1 MSRTRVYILGI
12 ILLLLALLPVQAS
25 GRYTIHQ
32 QGFQVELAEGNLAL
46 TANSFSW
53 TFETDNTPLGSADV
67 LGGAP
72 ANTIDLFGWSGSMYR
87 YWGVSAMPGATVY
100 QGDFI
105 DWGTNSISGS
115 EPGEWCTLT
124 ADEWAYILNSR
135 YNAAQLRGY
144 ATIDG
149 QYGLV
154 LLRDSSDLTIQPS
167 YTASE
172 WAAVVA
178 DGAVFLPIAGERDG
192 GLNVDMTQGLYWTAT
207 PDGAD
212 NAKCLV
218 LGSEAPAIASK
229 FRAKG
234 AAVRLAKRVLLT
246 VLVEPTDCEEFDHWS
261 DDPNNTDNPRT
272 FTYGETDI
280 VPIMRNKKFTI
291 IGAVNDAS
299 GGSVTVTIQQ

>member
-12 ILLLLALLPVQAS
+12 MLLLLALLPVQAS

-53 TFETDNTPLGSADV
+53 IFEPNNAIKGTSDV

-72 ANTIDLFGWSGSMYR
+72 ANNIDLFGWSGSMYR
-87 YWGVSAMPGATVY
+87 YWGVSAMPGVKVY
-100 QGDFI
+100 QGDFL

-115 EPGEWCTLT
+115 KPGEWVTLT

-135 YNAAQLRGY
+135 YNAAQLHGY
-144 ATIDG
+144 ATVDG
-149 QYGLV
+149 QNGLV
-154 LLRDSSDLTIQPS
+154 LLRDSSELTIQPT

-172 WAAVVA
+172 WEVVVA

-192 GLNVDMTQGLYWTAT
+192 GQSVDMTQGVYWTAT

-218 LGSEAPAIASK
+218 LGSAAPTIVSK
-229 FRAKG
+229 TRSKG
-234 AAVRLAKRVLLT
+234 AAVRLAKRILLT
-246 VLVEPTDCEEFDHWS
+246 VYVEPTDCEEFDHWS

-272 FTYGETDI
+272 FTYGETVI
-280 VPIMRNKKFTI
+280 EPVMRNKKFTI

-299 GGSVTVTIQQ
+299 GGSVTVTINQ